1 MQAEF
6 RGNSMNSMRKLSFL
20 LAIVILTLVAGN
32 ASATNGYFT
41 HGTGTK
47 NKGMA
52 GAGIAGAN
60 DSISIANNPAAAVF
74 AVGKL
79 NAGVSIFSPLR
90 SYNSSVS
97 AANGNGGAFTV
108 GPNDID
114 SNSNYFA
121 IPHVAYTWGIGEKS
135 ALGLAFY
142 GRGGMNTNWHGGT
155 ATFDPDGPGPGLPVT
170 LPGTFGAG
178 NAGVNLNQAF
188 LDIAFAS
195 KAGDKFAWGVA
206 LVTVTQAFK
215 AWGIENF
222 AGLTETFAASGGA
235 EFPQNLSGNGTEFS
249 FGAGAKVGFDATL
262 SESFSIAAMYQSE
275 IGMSEFDT
283 YSDLF
288 AQKGGFD
295 IPANAKVGLTF
306 RTGPGF
312 AISLDVEHIWYSDI
326 DSIANSIV
334 NVFSCPT
341 VNPASTDFSG
351 CLGGSNGGG
360 FGWEDMTVYKV
371 GVEWN
376 NGSDWTWRAGF
387 STGSQPIPR
396 TETIFNILA
405 PAVIDDHITAG
416 FTKKRGQKGE
426 INLAFMYAFEG
437 SVKGPNP
444 FDPTQD
450 IELKMYQWELELS
463 YTWFFGK

>member
-1 MQAEF
+1 MK
-6 RGNSMNSMRKLSFL
+6 STHKLSFL
-20 LAIVILTLVAGN
+20 LTTALLLTFAGT

-60 DSISIANNPAAAVF
+60 DSIAIANNPAAAAF

-79 NAGVSIFSPLR
+79 NVGAALFSPLR
-90 SYNSSVS
+90 SYESTVS
-97 AANGNGGAFTV
+97 EANGFGGAFTV
-108 GPNDID
+108 GPNNID
-114 SNSNYFA
+114 SDSNYFV
-121 IPHVAYTWGIGEKS
+121 IPHVAYTWGLGEKS

-142 GRGGMNTNWHGGT
+142 GRGGMNTNWKGGT
-155 ATFDPDGPGPGLPVT
+155 ATFDPDGPGPGLPIT
-170 LPGTFGAG
+170 SPGTFGAG
-178 NAGVNLNQAF
+178 STGVNLTQAF
-188 LDIAFAS
+188 LDVAFAS
-195 KAGDKFAWGVA
+195 KASDQFAWGVA
-206 LVTVTQAFK
+206 LVAVTQGFK

-222 AGLTETFAASGGA
+222 AGLTETFALSGGTV
-235 EFPQNLSGNGTEFS
+235 FPENLTGNGTEFS

-262 SESFSIAAMYQSE
+262 SDTVSVALMYQTK
-275 IGMSEFDT
+275 INMSEFDT

-295 IPANAKVGLTF
+295 IPANAKFGLTI
-306 RTGPGF
+306 RPRPGLSF
-312 AISLDVEHIWYSDI
+312 SFDAEKIWYADI
-326 DSIANSIV
+326 DSIANSIN

-341 VNPASTDFSG
+341 ITGVPGPTSG

-360 FGWEDMTVYKV
+360 FGWQDMTIYKV
-371 GVEWN
+371 GVEWTS
-376 NGSDWTWRAGF
+376 GSDWTWRAGF
-387 STGSQPIPR
+387 STGSQPIPN

-405 PAVIDDHITAG
+405 PAVIEQHYAFG

-426 INLAFMYAFEG
+426 FNLAFMYAPEG
-437 SVKGPNP
+437 SVKGANP
-444 FDPTQD
+444 FDPTQT
-450 IELKMYQWELELS
+450 IELKMYQWELEAG

>member
-1 MQAEF
+1 MK
-6 RGNSMNSMRKLSFL
+6 STHKLSFL
-20 LAIVILTLVAGN
+20 LTTALLLTFAGT

-60 DSISIANNPAAAVF
+60 DSIAIANNPAAAAF

-79 NAGVSIFSPLR
+79 NVGAALFSPLR
-90 SYNSSVS
+90 SYESSVS
-97 AANGNGGAFTV
+97 IANGLGGAFTV
-108 GPNDID
+108 GPNNID
-114 SNSNYFA
+114 SDSNYFV
-121 IPHVAYTWGIGEKS
+121 IPHVAYTWGLGEKS

-142 GRGGMNTNWHGGT
+142 GRGGMNTNWKGGT
-155 ATFDPDGPGPGLPVT
+155 ATFDPDGPGPGLPIT
-170 LPGTFGAG
+170 SPGTFGAG
-178 NAGVNLNQAF
+178 STGVNLTQAF
-188 LDIAFAS
+188 LDVAFAS
-195 KAGDKFAWGVA
+195 KASDHFAWGIA
-206 LVTVTQAFK
+206 LVAVTQGFK

-222 AGLTETFAASGGA
+222 AGLTETFALSGGTV
-235 EFPQNLSGNGTEFS
+235 FPENLTGNGTEFS

-262 SESFSIAAMYQSE
+262 SDTVSVALMYQTK
-275 IGMSEFDT
+275 INMSEFDT

-295 IPANAKVGLTF
+295 IPANAKFGLTI
-306 RTGPGF
+306 RPRPGLSF
-312 AISLDVEHIWYSDI
+312 SFDAEKIWYADI
-326 DSIANSIV
+326 DSIANSIN

-341 VNPASTDFSG
+341 ITGVPGPTSG

-360 FGWEDMTVYKV
+360 FGWQDMTIYKV
-371 GVEWN
+371 GVEWTS
-376 NGSDWTWRAGF
+376 GSDWTWRAGF
-387 STGSQPIPR
+387 STGSQPIPN

-405 PAVIDDHITAG
+405 PAVIEQHYAFG

-426 INLAFMYAFEG
+426 FNLAFMYAPEG
-437 SVKGPNP
+437 SVKGANP
-444 FDPTQD
+444 FDPTQT
-450 IELKMYQWELELS
+450 IELKMYQWELEAG